1 MSRRRLS
8 SIKCLRK
15 YNSCRSEKRLI
26 EFIVVKRFSCIMS
39 KNYLFK
45 LENTIQN
52 YAWGSK
58 KALQSLF
65 GIENSEQQP
74 QAEIWM
80 GAHPNGCSTLLIEGN
95 RRSLAS
101 AIDANPKFWL
111 GEKSES
117 YGNQLPFLVKILA
130 AEQPLS
136 IQVHPS
142 KINAKHGFEQENN
155 LGIAIDAP
163 ERNFKDANHKPELIY
178 AITPYLALNGFR
190 ELQVIHKLFSA
201 VDLPSLNDV
210 LTPFLNQPTKEA
222 LERLFAAILQ
232 MDQIKKI
239 NAVKELLSFELP
251 HEEDAEVIETF
262 QLIGELATL
271 YPCDVGLFS
280 PLFLNVVELKP
291 GEAMFL
297 LAETPHAYLKG
308 VGVEVMAN
316 SDNVLRAGLTSKHID
331 VPALLANTRFD
342 SIKVSEL
349 TILPC
354 KEGDRLVYPIPV
366 DDFKFDIIHNGM
378 LDIAVSS
385 PEIVLCVDGVV
396 EVTSYEGRVN
406 LKAGESVIIPAAT
419 PSYSLKNNGTVART
433 YC

>member
-1 MSRRRLS
+1 MIFRLNNP
-8 SIKCLRK
+8 IK
-15 YNSCRSEKRLI
+15 N
-26 EFIVVKRFSCIMS
+26 F
-39 KNYLFK
+39 
-45 LENTIQN
+45 
-52 YAWGSK
+52 AWGCKRSF
-58 KALQSLF
+58 SDLF
-65 GIENSEQQP
+65 QIANPEQQP

-80 GAHPNGCSTLLIEGN
+80 GAHPNGCSTLLIEGK

-101 AIDANPKFWL
+101 AIDVNPKFWL
-111 GEKSES
+111 GEKFES

-142 KINAKHGFEQENN
+142 KIAAKHGFEQENN

-178 AITPYLALNGFR
+178 AITPYLAMNGFR

-201 VDLPSLNDV
+201 VVLPSLNDI

-222 LERLFAAILQ
+222 LQSLFATILQ
-232 MDQIKKI
+232 MDEIQKT
-239 NAVKELLSFELP
+239 NAVKELLNFNLTQ
-251 HEEDAEVIETF
+251 EEDAEVIETLQF
-262 QLIGELATL
+262 IAELAAI

-297 LAETPHAYLKG
+297 FAETPHAYLKG

-316 SDNVLRAGLTSKHID
+316 SDNVLRAGLTPKHID
-331 VPALLANTRFD
+331 VPALLANTKFD
-342 SIKVSEL
+342 SIKVGEL
-349 TILPC
+349 RMKPC
-354 KEGDRLVYPIPV
+354 KEGSRLVYPIPV
-366 DDFKFDIIHNGM
+366 DDFKFDIINNGI

-385 PEIVLCVDGVV
+385 PEILLCVDGSV
-396 EVTSYEGRVN
+396 EVSSHKSRVN

-419 PSYSLKNNGTVART
+419 PSYSLKNKGTVART
-433 YC
+433 YY